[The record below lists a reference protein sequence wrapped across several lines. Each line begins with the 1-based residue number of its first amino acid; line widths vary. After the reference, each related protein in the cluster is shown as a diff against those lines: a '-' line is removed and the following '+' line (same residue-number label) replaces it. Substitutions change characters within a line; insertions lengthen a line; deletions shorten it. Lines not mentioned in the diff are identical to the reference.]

1 MLYDYQQQFSELNG
15 AEMKTMIVV
24 VQQGNG
30 YDASQLQRLFDD
42 GWYVV
47 SSTAISGNAYN
58 DGSAIGE
65 VQYIL
70 QSR

>member
-1 MLYDYQQQFSELNG
+1 
-15 AEMKTMIVV
+15 MKTMIIV
-24 VQQGNG
+24 VQQGNS
-30 YDASQLQRLFDD
+30 YDATQLQRLFDD

-47 SSTAISGNAYN
+47 SSTAISGNSYN
-58 DGSAIGE
+58 DSSAIGE